1 MALVIGAAAG
11 GLLVGL
17 ALDGLSR
24 RPARGSRRLA
34 GPLCTAVL
42 FALVV
47 AARQDDGV
55 QTALGLALVAFLV
68 PLTRID
74 LELRLL
80 PDRLTAPAG
89 VLALA
94 IGVALDPGGEL
105 ERLLAGAAAFAFF
118 FAALLARPQ
127 GMGGGDVKLAGVL
140 GLFLGREV
148 AVAVFVALLTAL
160 LVGAFI
166 MVRKGVAEGRRIAVP
181 FGPFL
186 ALGGVVALLAGE
198 DLVAAYLQ
206 AT

>member
-1 MALVIGAAAG
+1 MALAIGAAAG

-17 ALDGLSR
+17 ALDVLSR

-34 GPLCTAVL
+34 GPLCTAAL
-42 FALVV
+42 FALVA
-47 AARQDDGV
+47 AARQDDGA

-74 LELRLL
+74 LEQRLL
-80 PDRLTAPAG
+80 PDRLTAPAA
-89 VLALA
+89 VAALAL
-94 IGVALDPGGEL
+94 GVALDPGGEP

-118 FAALLARPQ
+118 FAAALARPQ

-148 AVAVFVALLTAL
+148 AVAVLAALLTGL
-160 LVGAFI
+160 LVGVFVMA
-166 MVRKGVAEGRRIAVP
+166 RKGVAAGRRTAVP

-186 ALGGVVALLAGE
+186 ALGGLVAILAGD
-198 DLVAAYLQ
+198 DLVEAYLQ
-206 AT
+206 TM

>member
-17 ALDGLSR
+17 ALDVLSR
-24 RPARGSRRLA
+24 LPARGSPRVA
-34 GPLCTAVL
+34 GPLCTAAL
-42 FALVV
+42 FALVA
-47 AARQDDGV
+47 AARPDDGA
-55 QTALGLALVAFLV
+55 QLALGLALMALLV

-80 PDRLTAPAG
+80 PDRLTAPAA
-89 VLALA
+89 VIAIAL
-94 IGVALDPGGEL
+94 GVALDPGGEL

-118 FAALLARPQ
+118 LAAVLARPQ

-148 AVAVFVALLTAL
+148 AVAVFVALLAGL
-160 LVGAFI
+160 LVGVFVMA
-166 MVRKGVAEGRRIAVP
+166 RRGVAEGRRTAVP

-186 ALGGVVALLAGE
+186 AFGALVAVLAGE

-206 AT
+206 TT

>member
-11 GLLVGL
+11 GFLVGL
-17 ALDGLSR
+17 VLDVLSR
-24 RPARGSRRLA
+24 LPARASPHFA
-34 GPLCTAVL
+34 GALCTAAL
-42 FALVV
+42 FALLV
-47 AARQDDGV
+47 AARQDDTA

-80 PDRLTAPAG
+80 PDRLTGPAA
-89 VLALA
+89 VIALAL
-94 IGVALDPGGEL
+94 GVALDPGGEP

-118 FAALLARPQ
+118 FAAALARPQ

-148 AVAVFVALLTAL
+148 AVAVFVALLAGV
-160 LVGAFI
+160 LVGVFVMA
-166 MVRKGVAEGRRIAVP
+166 RRGVAAGRRTAVP

-186 ALGGVVALLAGE
+186 ALGGFVAILAGE
-198 DLVAAYLQ
+198 DLVEAYLQ
-206 AT
+206 TT

>member
-17 ALDGLSR
+17 VLDALSR
-24 RPARGSRRLA
+24 RPVRG
-34 GPLCTAVL
+34 GPAVGALCTAAL
-42 FALVV
+42 FSAV
-47 AARQDDGV
+47 AGVRHDDAAEMV
-55 QTALGLALVAFLV
+55 LGLVLVAFLV

-80 PDRLTAPAG
+80 PDRLTAPAAA
-89 VLALA
+89 LALA
-94 IGVALDPGGEL
+94 LGLALDPGGEF

-118 FAALLARPQ
+118 LAAVLAHPQ

-148 AVAVFVALLTAL
+148 AVAVFVALLAGL
-160 LVGAFI
+160 LAGTVI
-166 MVRKGVAEGRRIAVP
+166 MARKGVAAGRRTTLP

-186 ALGGVVALLAGE
+186 ALGGIVALLAG
-198 DLVAAYLQ
+198 DVLVDAYLDR
-206 AT
+206 T